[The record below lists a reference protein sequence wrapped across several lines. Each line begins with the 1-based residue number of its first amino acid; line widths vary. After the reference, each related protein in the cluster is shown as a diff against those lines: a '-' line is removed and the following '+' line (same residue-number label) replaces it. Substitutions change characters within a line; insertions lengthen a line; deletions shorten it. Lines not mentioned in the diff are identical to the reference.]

1 MSASFQYVSN
11 TIKTAG
17 SVVHLEY
24 DPQCLP
30 ASPGPEWTRFVCISD
45 THSRQFHVPD
55 GDVLLHS
62 GDLTNLGLEE
72 EFKDALEWLYSL
84 PHKIKIIIAGN
95 HDLPLHEGW
104 YDGAYR
110 RWHKQ
115 VGKQDRAKI
124 MEFLTGPRAKEA
136 GIVYLQGST
145 YSFQAKTEGR
155 TWNVYALVSKIPVTD
170 ILLTHGPP
178 ARILDLTRSKDFAGC
193 VDLRNNLSRLR
204 PRLHLFGHIHEAR
217 GAHVHNWDDP
227 LPEVNIFEGSDSDS
241 DLGSEDS
248 TNTPQVDSGTTMQ
261 LPSED
266 AGETAGPI
274 FIHEADVGQLAGDG
288 AEQTVFVN
296 ASTFPAGR
304 GEWRAGQRVPFGGP
318 GFQPVIVDLRD

>member
-1 MSASFQYVSN
+1 MSASLQYVPN

-24 DPQCLP
+24 DPQRLP

-45 THSRQFHVPD
+45 THSRQFDIPD

-115 VGKQDRAKI
+115 IGKQDRAKI
-124 MEFLTGPRAKEA
+124 MECLTGPRAKET
-136 GIVYLQGST
+136 GIIYLQGS
-145 YSFQAKTEGR
+145 
-155 TWNVYALVSKIPVTD
+155 I
-170 ILLTHGPP
+170 LTHGPP
-178 ARILDLTRSKDFAGC
+178 ARILDLTRSEDFAGC

-227 LPEVNIFEGSDSDS
+227 LPEINVFDDSDS
-241 DLGSEDS
+241 DLGSEGS
-248 TNTPQVDSGTTMQ
+248 TNTPQVDPGKRQ
-261 LPSED
+261 LLSKD
-266 AGETAGPI
+266 AGEAAGPI
-274 FIHEADVGQLAGDG
+274 RIHEADAGQPVDDG
-288 AEQTVFVN
+288 VEQTVFVN

-304 GEWRAGQRVPFGGP
+304 GEWRTGQRVPFGGP